1 MIVVSH
7 NNNATTTTTRLL
19 LVDNEPDNTSV
30 LSMGLEDEGYIVDA
44 FTDPILALSN
54 FKPNYYSLVILD
66 INMPKMNGY
75 DLYKEIRK
83 LDNKVKICF
92 LTASEL
98 YNESLRSQT
107 KEIADDVKCFYSKT
121 LNHRRLSKQCE
132 ERSGVGCHEL
142 LLYYHD
148 PYLSGLKKYSQ
159 LFFCLKWYNGHQ
171 ISFLF

>member
-1 MIVVSH
+1 VSH
-7 NNNATTTTTRLL
+7 NNSATTTRLL

-98 YNESLRSQT
+98 YNENLRRQT
-107 KEIADDVKCFYSKT
+107 KEILNEVKRFISKPLT
-121 LNHRRLSKQCE
+121 LEDLVIK
-132 ERSGVGCHEL
+132 VKKEL
-142 LLYYHD
+142 AED
-148 PYLSGLKKYSQ
+148 SQ
-159 LFFCLKWYNGHQ
+159 
-171 ISFLF
+171 

>member
-1 MIVVSH
+1 VSH
-7 NNNATTTTTRLL
+7 NNSATTTTRLL

-30 LSMGLEDEGYIVDA
+30 LSMGLEDEGFNVDA
-44 FTDPILALSN
+44 FNDPILALSN

-98 YNESLRSQT
+98 YNENLRRQT
-107 KEIADDVKCFYSKT
+107 KEILDEVKRFISKPLT
-121 LNHRRLSKQCE
+121 IEDLVIK
-132 ERSGVGCHEL
+132 VKKEL
-142 LLYYHD
+142 AED
-148 PYLSGLKKYSQ
+148 SQ
-159 LFFCLKWYNGHQ
+159 
-171 ISFLF
+171 

>member
-1 MIVVSH
+1 VSH
-7 NNNATTTTTRLL
+7 NNSATTTRLL

-98 YNESLRSQT
+98 YNENLRRQT
-107 KEIADDVKCFYSKT
+107 KEILNEVKRFISKPLT
-121 LNHRRLSKQCE
+121 LEDLVIKVKS
-132 ERSGVGCHEL
+132 
-142 LLYYHD
+142 
-148 PYLSGLKKYSQ
+148 
-159 LFFCLKWYNGHQ
+159 
-171 ISFLF
+171 

>member
-1 MIVVSH
+1 
-7 NNNATTTTTRLL
+7 
-19 LVDNEPDNTSV
+19 
-30 LSMGLEDEGYIVDA
+30 MGLEDEGYIVDA

-98 YNESLRSQT
+98 YNENLRRQT
-107 KEIADDVKCFYSKT
+107 KEILNEVKRFISKPLT
-121 LNHRRLSKQCE
+121 IEDLVIK
-132 ERSGVGCHEL
+132 VKKEL
-142 LLYYHD
+142 AED
-148 PYLSGLKKYSQ
+148 SQ
-159 LFFCLKWYNGHQ
+159 
-171 ISFLF
+171 

>member
-1 MIVVSH
+1 
-7 NNNATTTTTRLL
+7 
-19 LVDNEPDNTSV
+19 
-30 LSMGLEDEGYIVDA
+30 MGLEDEGFNVDA

-98 YNESLRSQT
+98 YNENLGSQT
-107 KEIADDVKCFYSKT
+107 KEILNEVKRFISKP
-121 LNHRRLSKQCE
+121 LDRKS
-132 ERSGVGCHEL
+132 VV
-142 LLYYHD
+142 
-148 PYLSGLKKYSQ
+148 
-159 LFFCLKWYNGHQ
+159 
-171 ISFLF
+171 

>member
-7 NNNATTTTTRLL
+7 NNSATTTTRLL

-30 LSMGLEDEGYIVDA
+30 LGMGLEDEGYIVDA

-54 FKPNYYSLVILD
+54 FKSNYYSLVILD

-98 YNESLRSQT
+98 YNENLRRQT
-107 KEIADDVKCFYSKT
+107 KEILDEVKRFISKPLT
-121 LNHRRLSKQCE
+121 IEDLVIK
-132 ERSGVGCHEL
+132 VKKEL
-142 LLYYHD
+142 AED
-148 PYLSGLKKYSQ
+148 SQ
-159 LFFCLKWYNGHQ
+159 
-171 ISFLF
+171 

>member
-1 MIVVSH
+1 VSH
-7 NNNATTTTTRLL
+7 NNSATTTTRLL

-30 LSMGLEDEGYIVDA
+30 LSMGLEDEGFNVDA

-98 YNESLRSQT
+98 YNENLRSQT
-107 KEIADDVKCFYSKT
+107 KEILNEVKRFISKPLT
-121 LNHRRLSKQCE
+121 IEDLVVK
-132 ERSGVGCHEL
+132 VKKEL
-142 LLYYHD
+142 AED
-148 PYLSGLKKYSQ
+148 SQ
-159 LFFCLKWYNGHQ
+159 
-171 ISFLF
+171 

>member
-7 NNNATTTTTRLL
+7 NNSATTTTRLL
-19 LVDNEPDNTSV
+19 LVDNEYDNISV
-30 LSMGLEDEGYIVDA
+30 LSMGLEDEGYGVDA

-98 YNESLRSQT
+98 YNENLRSQT
-107 KEIADDVKCFYSKT
+107 KEILNEVKRFISKPLT
-121 LNHRRLSKQCE
+121 IEDLVVKVKS
-132 ERSGVGCHEL
+132 
-142 LLYYHD
+142 
-148 PYLSGLKKYSQ
+148 
-159 LFFCLKWYNGHQ
+159 
-171 ISFLF
+171 

>member
-1 MIVVSH
+1 VSH
-7 NNNATTTTTRLL
+7 NNSATTTRLL

-98 YNESLRSQT
+98 YNENLRSQT
-107 KEIADDVKCFYSKT
+107 KEILDEVKRF
-121 LNHRRLSKQCE
+121 
-132 ERSGVGCHEL
+132 
-142 LLYYHD
+142 
-148 PYLSGLKKYSQ
+148 
-159 LFFCLKWYNGHQ
+159 
-171 ISFLF
+171 ISRPLTIEDLVIK

>member
-1 MIVVSH
+1 
-7 NNNATTTTTRLL
+7 
-19 LVDNEPDNTSV
+19 
-30 LSMGLEDEGYIVDA
+30 MGLEDEGFNVDA

-98 YNESLRSQT
+98 YNENLRSQT
-107 KEIADDVKCFYSKT
+107 KEI
-121 LNHRRLSKQCE
+121 LNE
-132 ERSGVGCHEL
+132 V
-142 LLYYHD
+142 
-148 PYLSGLKKYSQ
+148 
-159 LFFCLKWYNGHQ
+159 
-171 ISFLF
+171 

>member
-1 MIVVSH
+1 MSH
-7 NNNATTTTTRLL
+7 NNSATTTRLL

-98 YNESLRSQT
+98 YNENLRRQT
-107 KEIADDVKCFYSKT
+107 KEILNEVKRFISKPLT
-121 LNHRRLSKQCE
+121 LEDLVIKVKS
-132 ERSGVGCHEL
+132 
-142 LLYYHD
+142 
-148 PYLSGLKKYSQ
+148 
-159 LFFCLKWYNGHQ
+159 
-171 ISFLF
+171 

>member
-1 MIVVSH
+1 
-7 NNNATTTTTRLL
+7 
-19 LVDNEPDNTSV
+19 
-30 LSMGLEDEGYIVDA
+30 MGLEDEGFNVDA

-98 YNESLRSQT
+98 YNENLRRQT
-107 KEIADDVKCFYSKT
+107 KEILNEVKRFISKPLT
-121 LNHRRLSKQCE
+121 IEDLVIK
-132 ERSGVGCHEL
+132 VKKEL
-142 LLYYHD
+142 AED
-148 PYLSGLKKYSQ
+148 SQ
-159 LFFCLKWYNGHQ
+159 
-171 ISFLF
+171 

>member
-1 MIVVSH
+1 VSH
-7 NNNATTTTTRLL
+7 NNSATTTRLS

-30 LSMGLEDEGYIVDA
+30 LSMGLEDEGFNVDA

-98 YNESLRSQT
+98 YNENLRSQT
-107 KEIADDVKCFYSKT
+107 KEILDEVKRF
-121 LNHRRLSKQCE
+121 
-132 ERSGVGCHEL
+132 
-142 LLYYHD
+142 
-148 PYLSGLKKYSQ
+148 
-159 LFFCLKWYNGHQ
+159 
-171 ISFLF
+171 ISRPLTIEDLVIK

>member
-7 NNNATTTTTRLL
+7 NNSATTTRLL

-30 LSMGLEDEGYIVDA
+30 LSMGLEDEGFNVDA

-98 YNESLRSQT
+98 YNENLRSQT
-107 KEIADDVKCFYSKT
+107 KEI
-121 LNHRRLSKQCE
+121 LNE
-132 ERSGVGCHEL
+132 VNV
-142 LLYYHD
+142 
-148 PYLSGLKKYSQ
+148 
-159 LFFCLKWYNGHQ
+159 LFQ
-171 ISFLF
+171 SP

>member
-1 MIVVSH
+1 VSH
-7 NNNATTTTTRLL
+7 NNSATTTTRLL

-30 LSMGLEDEGYIVDA
+30 LSMGLEDEGFNVDA

-54 FKPNYYSLVILD
+54 FKQNYYSLVILD

-98 YNESLRSQT
+98 YNENLRSQT
-107 KEIADDVKCFYSKT
+107 KEILNEVKRFISKPLT
-121 LNHRRLSKQCE
+121 IEDLVVK
-132 ERSGVGCHEL
+132 VKKEL
-142 LLYYHD
+142 AED
-148 PYLSGLKKYSQ
+148 SQ
-159 LFFCLKWYNGHQ
+159 
-171 ISFLF
+171 